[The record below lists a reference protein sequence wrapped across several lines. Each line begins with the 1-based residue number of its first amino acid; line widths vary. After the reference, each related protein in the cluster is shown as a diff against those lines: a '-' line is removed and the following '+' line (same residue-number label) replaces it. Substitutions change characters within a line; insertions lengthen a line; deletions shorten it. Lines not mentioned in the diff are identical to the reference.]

1 MRASAN
7 NTQLRLRPVA
17 NIALL
22 GCALFL
28 VACSIFDRE
37 PADPMNDLRDQVRL
51 TVTDE
56 ARAEAMLAVVD
67 KLEDKLVEMAVLV
80 ADTLSAER
88 ELFRNYD
95 SERQQFE
102 DLLGEAAEERQ
113 RLQRSLLD
121 VHLEFKSYLN
131 DDEWDV
137 ILPVHTQA
145 VSAKTAALVETA
157 LEQRRL

>member
-1 MRASAN
+1 MAR
-7 NTQLRLRPVA
+7 LHLRPVA
-17 NIALL
+17 IAALL
-22 GCALFL
+22 GCVLL
-28 VACSIFDRE
+28 GACSMFNRE
-37 PADPMNDLRDQVRL
+37 PEDPMDDLRDQVRL

-56 ARAEAMLAVVD
+56 ERAEAMLAVVD
-67 KLEDKLVEMAVLV
+67 KLEDRLIEMANLV

-88 ELFRNYD
+88 ELFRDYD

-102 DLLGEAAEERQ
+102 DLLGQAAKERR

-121 VHLEFKSYLN
+121 VHLEFKSHLN

-145 VSAKTAALVETA
+145 VAAKTLALVEDA